1 MPTHEE
7 PLAHAA
13 RVFVD
18 RFTRTDVERQR
29 AALVRIARSHTD
41 GFVPAELLPL
51 AEVLSLARAAL
62 VEADGQVRLQTGGN
76 SGRRLPQRYLKIAS
90 RVSVLLL
97 ESPAI
102 SNLGRRAR
110 CWCRRSSSSSP

>member
-13 RVFVD
+13 RMFVD

-51 AEVLSLARAAL
+51 AEVLSGTTFANQVQPGVNEKALA
-62 VEADGQVRLQTGGN
+62 
-76 SGRRLPQRYLKIAS
+76 
-90 RVSVLLL
+90 
-97 ESPAI
+97 
-102 SNLGRRAR
+102 
-110 CWCRRSSSSSP
+110 

>member
-7 PLAHAA
+7 PLARAA

-29 AALVRIARSHTD
+29 AALVRIVRSHTD
-41 GFVPAELLPL
+41 GFVPAELLHL

-62 VEADGQVRLQTGGN
+62 ADADAQVRLQTGGKP
-76 SGRRLPQRYLKIAS
+76 GRRLPQSYRTIAS
-90 RVSVLLL
+90 RLPNLQL
-97 ESPAI
+97 ELTCHS
-102 SNLGRRAR
+102 
-110 CWCRRSSSSSP
+110 

>member
-1 MPTHEE
+1 MPTHEQ

-76 SGRRLPQRYLKIAS
+76 SGRHCLN
-90 RVSVLLL
+90 
-97 ESPAI
+97 AI
-102 SNLGRRAR
+102 LR
-110 CWCRRSSSSSP
+110 